1 MIDSRKRLYELLA
14 MPFRFP
20 AAELTGKFIDGSWG
34 DELSGHLSILGSAS
48 SGDDPLR
55 LDVSDEAFQVE
66 FISLFEV
73 GMGGAPC
80 PLHSGYYS
88 RDRMRDLEEVVRF
101 YRFFDYE
108 PNRTPDRF
116 PDHLVFELE
125 FMAHLVTRESAEADA
140 IDSLRLAQRDF
151 VTRHLAGWTPQ
162 LHKNIEERAS
172 IPFIKEAVRLTDLL
186 IGEERDH
193 LSAGVRQAI
202 QNA

>member
-1 MIDSRKRLYELLA
+1 LQ
-14 MPFRFP
+14 
-20 AAELTGKFIDGSWG
+20 
-34 DELSGHLSILGSAS
+34 
-48 SGDDPLR
+48 

-125 FMAHLVTRESAEADA
+125 FMAHLVARESAETDA
-140 IDSLRLAQRDF
+140 VDSLRLAQRDF

-193 LSAGVRQAI
+193 LGAVRQAI